1 MEHLLFVGS
10 VHALFT
16 TLFLMTKRARSLNDT
31 VLAVWMVFIAL
42 PLISGAAVQTWPD
55 LHIPVLR
62 ADLIYP
68 LTYGPFMWL
77 YVGTLTGNVV
87 RITRRHL
94 AHFLPFVAVSLIQLV
109 SGWAP
114 SPPNPEMATFSTS
127 IRIIGSVNLTLLLAY
142 TVAVFLRLR
151 RHDRLIAEHFSN
163 LPSYVTLSWLR
174 RMTVAIT
181 AVFLLLFLAAAL
193 SLPVLMELHLYA
205 LVASVLGLSFFGLRQ
220 DRVFI
225 NTEAPDGNAN
235 EPVMVSDE
243 ESGAAQPTSTNARY
257 DRSGL
262 TSERADTIARKLDTF
277 MRNERPY
284 LDADL
289 TIEALSKR
297 MAVPRH
303 HLTEVISKRHQKNF
317 YLFVNEYRI
326 QAVQQAMKSP
336 SQQDQ
341 TLLDIAY
348 ACGFNSKSPFN
359 TAFKTL
365 TGMTPSQYR
374 RKLAVL

>member
-16 TLFLMTKRARSLNDT
+16 ALFLLTKRARSLNDT
-31 VLAVWMVFIAL
+31 ILAVWMVFIAL
-42 PLISGAAVQTWPD
+42 PLISGAAVETRPD
-55 LHIPVLR
+55 VHIPVLR

-77 YVGTLTGNVV
+77 YVRSLTGDVV
-87 RITRRHL
+87 RITPRHL
-94 AHFLPFVAVSLIQLV
+94 AHFLPFVAVSFIQLAT
-109 SGWAP
+109 GWAP
-114 SPPNPEMATFSTS
+114 PPPNPEMITFSTA
-127 IRIIGSVNLTLLLAY
+127 IRIIGTVNLTLLLAY
-142 TVAVFLRLR
+142 TVAVFMRLR

-181 AVFLLLFLAAAL
+181 AVFLVLFLAAAL

-220 DRVFI
+220 GRVLI
-225 NTEAPDGNAN
+225 NAEASDDSVN
-235 EPVMVSDE
+235 EPIMVSGE
-243 ESGAAQPTSTNARY
+243 EPETPQPASTNPRY

-262 TSERADTIARKLDTF
+262 TLERADAIAGKLDAF
-277 MRNERPY
+277 MQNERPY

-336 SQQDQ
+336 SQQDR

-348 ACGFNSKSPFN
+348 SCGFNSKSPFN
-359 TAFKTL
+359 TAFKAL

-374 RKLAVL
+374 RRLAVP